1 MNDRIAQARAE
12 VIRTETA
19 YLNTERSLNK
29 QIAAF
34 RKEEASEAE
43 KLAKE
48 SEKNERDADKN
59 AKARLEYQRELK
71 LKALGDDKEY
81 SEEAYNINMQY
92 FADLVALY
100 DKDSADYYNALKAK
114 EQYDEQY
121 TNKRKEL
128 EQKAQEFIASFNERE
143 SLENQY
149 QQQLELLDAY
159 YSQGLL
165 STEEYEATRTQIQ
178 NKYTQERTKLVA
190 SELSSLS
197 GAFKSM
203 SDMLGGFA
211 QKSKEAAAA
220 QKAFSLM
227 SIITSQASSIAQGAL
242 AISEGVASAA
252 MVPYPGN
259 IPAIISI
266 VATIMGML
274 ASVTTSFMQA
284 KNIFSQADAGKF
296 EHGGTIDGTSY
307 KGDKLIAHVNSGEG
321 IYTGKQA
328 NNLLQE
334 IANNPARGGF
344 DIESFAT
351 ATAAAVAALP
361 APVMTYEEYRS
372 FEREVTTYK
381 EIASV

>member
-1 MNDRIAQARAE
+1 
-12 VIRTETA
+12 
-19 YLNTERSLNK
+19 
-29 QIAAF
+29 
-34 RKEEASEAE
+34 
-43 KLAKE
+43 
-48 SEKNERDADKN
+48 
-59 AKARLEYQRELK
+59 
-71 LKALGDDKEY
+71 
-81 SEEAYNINMQY
+81 
-92 FADLVALY
+92 
-100 DKDSADYYNALKAK
+100 
-114 EQYDEQY
+114 
-121 TNKRKEL
+121 
-128 EQKAQEFIASFNERE
+128 
-143 SLENQY
+143 
-149 QQQLELLDAY
+149 
-159 YSQGLL
+159 
-165 STEEYEATRTQIQ
+165 
-178 NKYTQERTKLVA
+178 
-190 SELSSLS
+190 
-197 GAFKSM
+197 M

-211 QKSKEAAAA
+211 QKSKEATAA

-274 ASVTTSFMQA
+274 ASVATSFMQA